1 METEIWNNDV
11 FKRALEASPSG
22 QMIVDR
28 SGRIR
33 HINSKV
39 CSIFG
44 YTIDELIEQ
53 PLETLIPR
61 EYREQH
67 PTHRQ
72 NFHKKPAVRNMG
84 SGQILYGLSKAG
96 KRIPVEIGL
105 NPLDNNDVRYVL
117 ASVVDISERLKAEQ
131 RFQLA
136 LEASP
141 NGILLMNNE
150 GNIILVNSRIEEI
163 FGYSRDEL
171 INQRIEMLIP
181 DEHRHIHPDY
191 IQHFLKQPRSRLMG
205 SGRDLYGLRK
215 DSKEVPLEIGL
226 NPLEIAG
233 VTHVLA
239 SVVDI
244 SERKHAE
251 AEKASLNDQI
261 QHAQRLE
268 SLGVLA
274 GGTAHDFN
282 NILQAISGNAD
293 LAKIKSAK
301 GEEITRYLDN
311 IIQAC
316 QRAADL
322 TRQMLAYAG
331 KGKMVCTREDINA
344 IIDDISSLM
353 NSSIPKK
360 IRIEKSLADKLP
372 LVEVDASQIRQI
384 ILNLITNSSEAIGN
398 ESGVIEISTG
408 LCDETRESL
417 NRYRTFDYLKPGHYL
432 YIEVKDTGQG
442 MSNEVSEHIF
452 DPFFTTKFT
461 GRGLGM
467 AAVLGIIRSHSG
479 SISLHSRENEGTC
492 IRIILPVDE
501 STDMHNLA
509 ITENQSTDANNQ
521 LSNYRILIID
531 DEAGIRT
538 SLAHLLEMEQAKVE
552 QAQSGTEA
560 LHLMDKD
567 VDAFDLV
574 FLDMNMPEMSGAEVY
589 AELKRRKTSAIII
602 FMSGYNEQEVNTSI
616 RSLAGK
622 PASEIIFLPKP
633 FTYDRLIETIHQ
645 ALKNITRKVQIN

>member
-1 METEIWNNDV
+1 MSQMETEIWNNDV

-33 HINSKV
+33 HINSKI
-39 CSIFG
+39 CRIFG
-44 YTIDELIEQ
+44 YTMDELLEQ
-53 PLETLIPR
+53 PVESLIPP

-67 PTHRQ
+67 PTHRG

-84 SGQILYGLSKAG
+84 SGQILYGMHKVG
-96 KRIPVEIGL
+96 KKIPVEIGL
-105 NPLDNNDVRYVL
+105 NPLDNNDSRYVL

-150 GNIILVNSRIEEI
+150 GNIVLVNSRIEEI

-171 INQRIEMLIP
+171 INQPIEMLIP
-181 DEHRHIHPDY
+181 AKHRHSHPSY
-191 IQHFLKQPRSRLMG
+191 IQRFLQQPSSRAMG
-205 SGRDLYGLRK
+205 AGRDLYGLRK
-215 DSKEVPLEIGL
+215 DATEIPLEIGL
-226 NPLEIAG
+226 NPLEISS
-233 VTHVLA
+233 VIHVLA

-244 SERKHAE
+244 SERVHSE
-251 AEKASLNDQI
+251 EEKASLNNQI

-282 NILQAISGNAD
+282 NILQTISGNAD
-293 LAKIKSAK
+293 LAKIKLHK
-301 GEEITRYLDN
+301 GENVIMYLDN

-322 TRQMLAYAG
+322 THQMLAYAG
-331 KGKMVCTREDINA
+331 KGKMVCSKENINDIING
-344 IIDDISSLM
+344 ISSLM
-353 NSSIPKK
+353 DSSIPKK
-360 IRIEKSLADKLP
+360 IRIEKSLANRLP
-372 LVEVDASQIRQI
+372 LIEVDASQIRQI

-398 ESGVIEISTG
+398 NNGVIEIKTG
-408 LCDETRESL
+408 ICEENSQSL
-417 NRYRTFDYLKPGHYL
+417 KRYRPFDYLQPGNYL
-432 YIEVKDTGQG
+432 YIEVQDSGQG
-442 MSNEVSEHIF
+442 MSDEVCEHIF

-467 AAVLGIIRSHSG
+467 AAVLGIIRSHFG
-479 SISLHSRENEGTC
+479 SISLQSQQGKGTC
-492 IRIILPVDE
+492 IRIILPAAEFADMGEPPVTANE
-501 STDMHNLA
+501 STD
-509 ITENQSTDANNQ
+509 TSNQ
-521 LSNYRILIID
+521 LSGCRVLIID
-531 DEAGIRT
+531 DEAEVRT
-538 SLAHLLEMEQAKVE
+538 SLLNLLVMEQAEVS

-560 LHLMDKD
+560 LQLIDMNK
-567 VDAFDLV
+567 DAFDLI

-589 AELKRRKTSAIII
+589 AELERNKISASIVL
-602 FMSGYNEQEVNTSI
+602 MSGYNEQEVNTSI
-616 RSLAGK
+616 STQTGRPVDK
-622 PASEIIFLPKP
+622 IIFLAKP
-633 FTYDRLIETIHQ
+633 FTYERLIETIRQ
-645 ALKNITRKVQIN
+645 AREK

>member
-1 METEIWNNDV
+1 MTRMETEIWNNDV

-33 HINSKV
+33 HINSKI

-44 YTIDELIEQ
+44 YAMDELLEQ
-53 PLETLIPR
+53 PLEKLIPR

-67 PTHRQ
+67 PGHRE
-72 NFHKKPAVRNMG
+72 NFHKKPTVRNMG
-84 SGQILYGLSKAG
+84 SGQILYGLNKSGNK
-96 KRIPVEIGL
+96 IPIEIGL
-105 NPLDNNDVRYVL
+105 NPLNNNDARYVL

-141 NGILLMNNE
+141 NGILLINND
-150 GNIILVNSRIEEI
+150 GNIVLVNSRIEEI

-171 INQRIEMLIP
+171 INQRVEMLIP
-181 DEHRHIHPDY
+181 YEHRHIHPNY
-191 IQHFLKQPRSRLMG
+191 IQHFLQQPRSRSMG

-215 DSKEVPLEIGL
+215 DAKEVPLEIGL
-226 NPLEIAG
+226 NPLDIAG

-282 NILQAISGNAD
+282 NILQTISGNAE
-293 LAKIKSAK
+293 LAKIKLDK
-301 GEEITRYLDN
+301 GGDTTRYLDN
-311 IIQAC
+311 IIHAC

-331 KGKMVCTREDINA
+331 KGKMLCSRENIND

-353 NSSIPKK
+353 GSSIPKK
-360 IRIEKSLADKLP
+360 IRIEKSLASQLP
-372 LVEVDASQIRQI
+372 RIEVDASQIRQI
-384 ILNLITNSSEAIGN
+384 ILNLITNSSEAVGN
-398 ESGVIEISTG
+398 DSGVIEIRTG
-408 LCDETRESL
+408 LCDETTKSL
-417 NRYRTFDYLKPGHYL
+417 KCYRAFNYLTAGRYL
-432 YIEVKDTGQG
+432 YIEVRDNGHG
-442 MSNEVSEHIF
+442 MSEEVSEHIF

-467 AAVLGIIRSHSG
+467 AAVLGIIRSHFG
-479 SISLHSRENEGTC
+479 SISLQSRQGEGTC
-492 IRIILPVDE
+492 IRIILPVTE
-501 STDMHNLA
+501 STDISGQA
-509 ITENQSTDANNQ
+509 VTENRSVDDNNR
-521 LSNYRILIID
+521 LSNYRVLIID
-531 DEAGIRT
+531 DEAEICN
-538 SLAHLLEMEQAKVE
+538 SLAHLLEMQQAEVK
-552 QAQSGTEA
+552 QARSGTEA
-560 LHLMDKD
+560 LQLMDKEA
-567 VDAFDLV
+567 DAFDLV

-589 AELKRRKTSAIII
+589 AELERRKTSASIIL
-602 FMSGYNEQEVNTSI
+602 MSGYNEQEVNTSI
-616 RSLAGK
+616 SALTGK
-622 PASEIIFLPKP
+622 PGNEIIFLPKP
-633 FTYDRLIETIHQ
+633 FTYDRLIETIHH
-645 ALKNITRKVQIN
+645 ALEK

>member
-1 METEIWNNDV
+1 MHTEIWNNDA

-28 SGRIR
+28 GGIIR
-33 HINSKV
+33 HINSKI
-39 CSIFG
+39 CHIFG
-44 YTIDELIEQ
+44 YSTDELLHQ
-53 PLETLIPR
+53 HVETLIPH
-61 EYREQH
+61 EYRQRH
-67 PTHRQ
+67 PQYREK
-72 NFHKKPAVRNMG
+72 FHKTPTVRNMG
-84 SGQILYGLSKAG
+84 SGQILYGLHKSD
-96 KRIPVEIGL
+96 REIPVEIGI
-105 NPLDNNDVRYVL
+105 NPLDSNEAHYVL

-141 NGILLMNNE
+141 NGILLMNSD
-150 GNIILVNSRIEEI
+150 GNIVLVNSRIEEI
-163 FGYSRDEL
+163 FGYERDEL
-171 INQRIEMLIP
+171 INQPVEMLLP
-181 DEHRHIHPDY
+181 QKHRHIHPDY
-191 IQHFLKQPRSRLMG
+191 VQNFLQQPSSRAMG

-282 NILQAISGNAD
+282 NILQTISGNAD
-293 LAKIKSAK
+293 LAKIKLAK
-301 GEEITRYLDN
+301 GEGITRYLDN

-344 IIDDISSLM
+344 IIDDISALM

-360 IRIEKSLADKLP
+360 IHIKKSLADNLPKL
-372 LVEVDASQIRQI
+372 EVDASQIRQI
-384 ILNLITNSSEAIGN
+384 ILNLITNSSEAIGSN
-398 ESGVIEISTG
+398 SGVIEISTG
-408 LCDETRESL
+408 LCHETAQSL

-432 YIEVKDTGQG
+432 YIEVKDTGEG
-442 MSNEVSEHIF
+442 MSDEVSEHIF

-501 STDMHNLA
+501 LTDIHNPA
-509 ITENQSTDANNQ
+509 ITENEPTDASNQ

-531 DEAGIRT
+531 DEAEIRT
-538 SLAHLLEMEQAKVE
+538 SLAYLLEMEQAVVE

-560 LHLMDKD
+560 LHLIDKD

-589 AELKRRKTSAIII
+589 AELQRRKTSAFIIL
-602 FMSGYNEQEVNTSI
+602 MSGYNEQEVNTSI
-616 RSLAGK
+616 RSLTGQA
-622 PASEIIFLPKP
+622 ASEIIFLPKP
-633 FTYDRLIETIHQ
+633 FTYERLIETIHQ
-645 ALKNITRKVQIN
+645 ALKI